1 MKNKISEIENLI
13 AAKHEKSL
21 VKKALNGDKAAF
33 AQIVADNKSRI
44 EAVGYKFFH
53 NLSDTEDFIQE
64 VYVKVYKNLANFQ
77 GKSRLSTW
85 ITRIA
90 FTTALNIKDSR
101 KDWVN
106 FDEGSEDTL
115 PSKYDT
121 PENQQIKEIT
131 KKTINDAVRD
141 LPQNYGVCIKMFFY
155 LDMSQ
160 EDISEATGIPVNTVK
175 SNIFRAKKLLS
186 ERLRGLL

>member
-21 VKKALNGDKAAF
+21 VKKALSGDKAAF
-33 AQIVADNKSRI
+33 AQIVADNKNRI

-101 KDWVN
+101 KDYVN

-131 KKTINDAVRD
+131 RKTINDAVKD
-141 LPQNYGVCIKMFFY
+141 LPQNYGICIKMFFY

-175 SNIFRAKKLLS
+175 SNIFRAKKMLS